1 MIIVVEHN
9 FKGTYSF
16 VDGFC
21 KNTYKPVS
29 LEKEMVHAPGVVLR
43 RFIFQKDLD
52 SLEDKYDECIARLK
66 LLQKYCEIEEIDRM
80 IRILKHTRS
89 DADFALDM

>member
-1 MIIVVEHN
+1 MVIVIERN

-16 VDGFC
+16 TDGLR
-21 KNTYKPVS
+21 KNTYKSIS

-43 RFIFQKDLD
+43 RFIFQKDFD

-66 LLQKYCEIEEIDRM
+66 LLQKYCEIEEINRM
-80 IRILKHTRS
+80 IRILKHTC
-89 DADFALDM
+89 DDEDFVLDI